1 MIKRTIEISGHGNHL
16 HVSEGSLVIRKGQT
30 VLGRVPLEDLG
41 LLVLDAPTTTYT
53 HSVLTQIL
61 RAGGTILACGK
72 DHHPCGLFLPQNN
85 TLQTQRLATQVAAS
99 LPLRKR
105 LWKQIVQSRPSPPP
119 RRRSA
124 HPANHGQAVRA
135 HARFLGENAQT
146 NRAAAAPARAFL
158 RRNCGNCSA
167 NRGLPGRQC
176 NRP

>member
-135 HARFLGENAQT
+135 DAYFLGQNAQEAGAC
-146 NRAAAAPARAFL
+146 AATARAFL
-158 RRNCGNCSA
+158 TVA
-167 NRGLPGRQC
+167 DTQC
-176 NRP
+176 LAVTQLSGEVV